1 MEERTQGLSTTLV
14 HARADA
20 QGAGL
25 APPLERST
33 TFRLDARAEEAL
45 ATRAGVDRIDTYG
58 RFGCTT
64 SRLAGAMVAAV
75 EGAPAGLV
83 LSSGMAA
90 VHGALTAL
98 VPPGGRLVAGGVLY
112 GGTEEVLVRD
122 LSARGVEVSRFDP
135 SDPDS
140 LDEALE
146 RPADLVW
153 CEAISNPLMQVAKVG
168 ALSERCQMHGALL
181 AVDATFA
188 AGMAMRPWLLGAD
201 LVVHSATK
209 FLNGH
214 SDVTAGAVAGAAPIV
229 AEVYGCMTRVGSNL
243 DPGAAWLL
251 ARGMKTLPLRWAAMR
266 DNARTLAGWLAERPE
281 VRALHYPRAEE
292 HVDCMR
298 DDGAMLA
305 FELSDAAAARRFV
318 ERVTV
323 AAHATSLG
331 GLETLVSVPA
341 RSSHST
347 LPAAR
352 RASLGITDGMVRV
365 SVGIEAIEDLLSD
378 FDGALGGGQ

>member
-1 MEERTQGLSTTLV
+1 MEERRRGLTTTLV

-33 TFRLDARAEEAL
+33 TFRLDAQAEEAL
-45 ATRAGVDRIDTYG
+45 ATRADVDRIDTYG

-64 SRLAGAMVAAV
+64 TRLAGAMVAAV

-90 VHGALTAL
+90 VHGVLTAL
-98 VPPGGRLVAGGVLY
+98 VPPGGRVVAGGVLY
-112 GGTEEVLVRD
+112 GGTEEVLARD
-122 LSARGVEVSRFDP
+122 LSARGVEVSRFDAA
-135 SDPDS
+135 DPGS
-140 LDEALE
+140 LEGALE

-153 CEAISNPLMQVAKVG
+153 CEAISNPLMQVAEVG
-168 ALSERCQMHGALL
+168 AIAQRCQAHGALL

-188 AGMAMRPWLLGAD
+188 AGMAMQPWSLGAD

-214 SDVTAGAVAGAAPIV
+214 SDVTAGAVAGAARIV
-229 AEVYGCMTRVGSNL
+229 AEVYACMTRVGSNL

-251 ARGMKTLPLRWAAMR
+251 TRGIKTLPLRWAAMR
-266 DNARTLAGWLAERPE
+266 DNARVLAGWLARRPE

-292 HVDCMR
+292 HGDCMR

-305 FELSDAAAARRFV
+305 FELGDAAAARRFV
-318 ERVTV
+318 DRVAV

-331 GLETLVSVPA
+331 GIETLVSVPA

-347 LPAAR
+347 MSAER
-352 RASLGITDGMVRV
+352 RAHLGITDGVVRV
-365 SVGIEAIEDLLSD
+365 SVGIEDVEDLVAD
-378 FDGALGGGQ
+378 FERALGGGQ